1 MCRGLSGPQ
10 KRGSLNVSPIF
21 DESRARGGAERSS
34 LWLNFARKEI
44 HILQPSHG
52 DIQVSLIVDALLMI
66 SNDKYDR
73 TRQGNL
79 QGILK
84 ADLQYL
90 CCRSDNATQG
100 RGFTLQYRELTNGC
114 GGSLQ
119 LDAHN
124 DQQIIMSPN
133 YPNSPPQVPSLPF
146 SRCPL
151 TLAFTCSTLSASGLS
166 WLQQG
171 SESTWTLTDWMSRAQ
186 GGLLH
191 HNFFPASSLPS

>member
-1 MCRGLSGPQ
+1 MPYSW
-10 KRGSLNVSPIF
+10 
-21 DESRARGGAERSS
+21 SS
-34 LWLNFARKEI
+34 MKSIKAGKSTRFPAT
-44 HILQPSHG
+44 
-52 DIQVSLIVDALLMI
+52 ALKL
-66 SNDKYDR
+66 
-73 TRQGNL
+73 
-79 QGILK
+79 
-84 ADLQYL
+84 DLQYL

-100 RGFTLQYRELTNGC
+100 RGFTLRYRELTNGC

-133 YPNSPPQVPSLPF
+133 YPNSPPQVILHF

-151 TLAFTCSTLSASGLS
+151 TLAFTCSTRSASGLS

-191 HNFFPASSLPS
+191 YNSVPASSPPMPPTSTPLTTTI